1 MSHMDVFEAAYRV
14 AHDFRP
20 DGAVGLARRLGKNP
34 GTFLNKLNPH
44 QETHHLTLGEA
55 VAMSIAASD
64 ARIAQAF
71 AWEVGGVFVRLPPPA
86 GASDLELLTLML
98 QRDVSGGRF
107 AQTVEQCLED
117 GRISARDWQAIRD
130 AGVTYVSAFM
140 ALMQR
145 FEGMSDAG

>member
-1 MSHMDVFEAAYRV
+1 MDVFEAAYRV

-34 GTFLNKLNPH
+34 GTLLNKLNPH

-55 VAMSIAASD
+55 VAMSIAAGD
-64 ARIAQAF
+64 VRIAQAF
-71 AWEVGGVFVRLPPPA
+71 AWEVGGVFVRLPQPA

-107 AQTVEQCLED
+107 AQMVEQCLED

-145 FEGMSDAG
+145 FEGMSDAA

>member
-1 MSHMDVFEAAYRV
+1 MTNMDVFEAAYRV

-55 VAMSIAASD
+55 VAMSIAAAD

-71 AWEVGGVFVRLPPPA
+71 AWELGGAFVKLPPMQ
-86 GASDLELLTLML
+86 GASDMELLNLL
-98 QRDVSGGRF
+98 LARDEKEGAF
-107 AQTVEQCLED
+107 ADTVMRCLDD
-117 GRISARDWQAIRD
+117 GRISAKDWHDIRT
-130 AGVTYVSAFM
+130 AGMAYLGAFM

-145 FEGMSDAG
+145 FEGMSDAA

>member
-1 MSHMDVFEAAYRV
+1 MDVFEASYRV

-34 GTFLNKLNPH
+34 GTLLNPH

-55 VAMSIAASD
+55 VAMSIASGD

-71 AWEVGGVFVRLPPPA
+71 AWEMGGVFVKLPPKA

-98 QRDVSGGRF
+98 QRDEAGGRF
-107 AQTVEQCLED
+107 AATVEQCLED

-130 AGVTYVSAFM
+130 AGVGYVSAFM

-145 FEGMSDAG
+145 FEGMSDAA

>member
-1 MSHMDVFEAAYRV
+1 MDVFEASYRV

-34 GTFLNKLNPH
+34 GTLLNKLNPH

-55 VAMSIAASD
+55 VAMSVAAGD
-64 ARIAQAF
+64 PRIAQAF
-71 AWEVGGVFVRLPPPA
+71 AFELGGVFVKLPPRA

-98 QRDVSGGRF
+98 QRDEAGGRF
-107 AQTVEQCLED
+107 ASTVERCLED
-117 GRISARDWQAIRD
+117 GEVSARDWKEIRA
-130 AGVTYVSAFM
+130 AGSAYLGAFM

>member
-1 MSHMDVFEAAYRV
+1 MNDVFDAAYRV
-14 AHDFRP
+14 AHDFKP

-55 VAMSIAASD
+55 VAMSVAADD

-71 AWEVGGVFVRLPPPA
+71 AFELGGAFVKLPPLH
-86 GASDLELLTLML
+86 GASDMELLTLML
-98 QRDVSGGRF
+98 ERDERGGVF
-107 AQTVEQCLED
+107 AETVMRCLDD
-117 GRISARDWQAIRD
+117 GRISPRDWKEIRG
-130 AGVTYVSAFM
+130 AGMAYLGAFM

-145 FEGMSDAG
+145 FEGMSDAGG

>member
-1 MSHMDVFEAAYRV
+1 MDVFEAAYRV

-20 DGAVGLARRLGKNP
+20 DGAVGLARNLGENP
-34 GTFLNKLNPH
+34 GTLLNKLNPH

-55 VAMSIAASD
+55 VAMSIASGD
-64 ARIAQAF
+64 VRIAQAF
-71 AWEVGGVFVRLPPPA
+71 AWEVGGAFVRLPPA
-86 GASDLELLTLML
+86 AAASDLELLTLML
-98 QRDVSGGRF
+98 QRDEAGGRF